1 MPMGW
6 IIYQQV
12 MLADA
17 TTFLMYN
24 RNIRQQTFDQLQGA
38 EMVAFNRCKRDEK
51 FEEWQQEGDTLIP
64 YPDEP
69 VEVMPG
75 VTISKIALVRCLDAE
90 AWVRAKYQI
99 VVYDAQGRVMNLT
112 DARLN
117 EVFSVTRNDTDWT
130 LDEDGWFYYNTP
142 VASGAVTEPLFT
154 EVVFDGPAMTNEFQN
169 CTVNVNVHAQAVQT
183 ANNPDRAGWP
193 EE

>member
-1 MPMGW
+1 MKKKLFT
-6 IIYQQV
+6 
-12 MLADA
+12 LALIMIFASVAVSGTLAFFTAEDTA
-17 TTFLMYN
+17 HNVITS
-24 RNIRQQTFDQLQGA
+24 GA
-38 EMVAFNRCKRDEK
+38 VAIDI
-51 FEEWQQEGDTLIP
+51 EEWQQEGDTLIP